1 VRTIPAWRRRLRD
14 QRGLAL
20 VAVLWTMTLLALI
33 AAVFMR
39 ETRTEMALVRNFE
52 GEARAEA
59 LAEAGVN
66 RAILI
71 LLGLDTS
78 VPWRVDGT
86 PIELASAD
94 GVVRI
99 VIQDEGGKIDLN
111 RSAGPVLQS
120 LFVAVGMDA
129 DAAQRVAD
137 AVVDFRDADNLRQ
150 LNGAEDG
157 DYAAAGLRHDAKDA
171 PFASTDELLQVLG
184 MTQELYDRV
193 ASLVTVYSPRRD
205 VNLATAPPEVLS
217 VLPYLTA
224 ERVRTILDQRAANV
238 GGARRFRVIAVTV
251 LVEAV
256 TADGS
261 SIIREAV
268 LRRSATGGFDILKWR
283 RAWPK
288 PAAS

>member
-1 VRTIPAWRRRLRD
+1 MTFAGWRRRLRD

-39 ETRTEMALVRNFE
+39 ETRTELALVRNLE

-94 GVVRI
+94 GVVHI

-111 RSAGPVLQS
+111 RSAAPVLQS
-120 LFVAVGMDA
+120 LFVAAGMGPEP
-129 DAAQRVAD
+129 AQHMAD
-137 AVVDFRDADNLRQ
+137 AVIDFRDADNLRQ

-171 PFASTDELLQVLG
+171 PFASTEELLQVLG
-184 MTQELYDRV
+184 MTQELYERV
-193 ASLVTVYSPRRD
+193 EPLVTVYSPRRD
-205 VNLATAPPEVLS
+205 VNLATAPPAVLS

-224 ERVRTILDQRAANV
+224 ERVRTILDQRATNA
-238 GGARRFRVIAVTV
+238 GGARRFRIIAVTV

-261 SIIREAV
+261 SVIREAV
-268 LRRSATGGFDILKWR
+268 LRRSAGGGFDILKWR
-283 RAWPK
+283 RAWPRP
-288 PAAS
+288 PAS

>member
-1 VRTIPAWRRRLRD
+1 MIFAAWRRRLRD

-39 ETRTEMALVRNFE
+39 ETRTELALVRNLE
-52 GEARAEA
+52 SEAKADA

-71 LLGLDTS
+71 LLGLDSS

-99 VIQDEGGKIDLN
+99 VIQDEGGKVDIN
-111 RSAGPVLQS
+111 RSADAVLES
-120 LFVAVGMDA
+120 LFVAAGTSAEAAEHLA
-129 DAAQRVAD
+129 DAIL
-137 AVVDFRDADNLRQ
+137 DFRDADNLRQ

-157 DYAAAGLRHDAKDA
+157 EYAAAGLRHDAKDA
-171 PFASTDELLQVLG
+171 PFASTEELLQVLG
-184 MTQELYDRV
+184 MTPDLFERV
-193 ASLVTVYSPRRD
+193 EPLVTVYSPRRD
-205 VNLATAPPEVLS
+205 VNLATAPPGVLS

-224 ERVRTILDQRAANV
+224 ERVRTILDQRTGSVA
-238 GGARRFRVIAVTV
+238 GARRFRVIAVTV

-256 TADGS
+256 TPDGTRF
-261 SIIREAV
+261 IREAV
-268 LRRSATGGFDILKWR
+268 LRRSAGGGFDILKWR
-283 RAWPK
+283 RVWPT
-288 PAAS
+288 PPTDS

>member
-1 VRTIPAWRRRLRD
+1 MTFAAWRRRLRD

-39 ETRTEMALVRNFE
+39 ETRTEMALVRNLE

-86 PIELASAD
+86 PIELASSD

-111 RSAGPVLQS
+111 RTAASVLQP
-120 LFVAVGMDA
+120 LFVAVGIAPEPAQHLA
-129 DAAQRVAD
+129 DAI
-137 AVVDFRDADNLRQ
+137 VDFRDADNLRQ
-150 LNGAEDG
+150 VNGAEDA

-184 MTQELYDRV
+184 MTQELYERI
-193 ASLVTVYSPRRD
+193 APLVTVYSPRRD
-205 VNLATAPPEVLS
+205 VNLATAPPAVLS

-224 ERVRTILDQRAANV
+224 ERVRTILDQRAGNLA
-238 GGARRFRVIAVTV
+238 GARRFRVIAVTV

-256 TADGS
+256 TADGATF
-261 SIIREAV
+261 IREAV
-268 LRRSATGGFDILKWR
+268 LRRSAGGSFDILKWR
-283 RAWPK
+283 RMWPK
-288 PAAS
+288 AAS